1 MRFFQLAA
9 LCTIAVGSTSTLAA
23 PMPLHARSVSR
34 GRSRLPSKLI
44 SSSKAVV
51 AHPVYMKR
59 DPAPA
64 LAAETAAAATD
75 AAASDAAAA
84 TATAADATVRPN
96 TFRPM
101 RTSLTS

>member
-23 PMPLHARSVSR
+23 PMPLHARS
-34 GRSRLPSKLI
+34 
-44 SSSKAVV
+44 AVV
-51 AHPVYMKR
+51 AHPVYVKR

-84 TATAADATVRPN
+84 TATAADATVRPH
-96 TFRPM
+96 PPGW
-101 RTSLTS
+101 